1 MKSFLAAIFCVVS
14 FSAFANTDTVFV
26 ACSEDEST
34 YNVLFTMNQRQVV
47 SYALNEGNWGENI
60 ALTSYEQAQ
69 KELWIQYAAGGD
81 DTNYGFVLSL
91 SKNMFQNWIIKSWTS
106 GNDSD
111 NYEPVVN
118 DNLVLCHVLLKKVE
132 SPKIDKNNIF
142 KKL

>member
-1 MKSFLAAIFCVVS
+1 
-14 FSAFANTDTVFV
+14 
-26 ACSEDEST
+26 
-34 YNVLFTMNQRQVV
+34 MNQRQVV
-47 SYALNEGNWGENI
+47 SYALNEGNWGDSI

-69 KELWIQYAAGGD
+69 KELWIQYASGGD
-81 DTNYGFVLSL
+81 DTNYGFVLST
-91 SKNMFQNWIIKSWTS
+91 SKNMFQNWLIKSWTS

-142 KKL
+142 KRL